1 MSRCMARPLHL
12 EFHGALY
19 HIITACGN
27 AQQPIFLE
35 DGDRHQFIRVLGREV
50 QQQHWRCY
58 VYCLM
63 GNHYHLVIE
72 TPEPNLSR
80 GFRLLHGTYTQWF
93 NRGHQRVGH
102 LLQGRFKSLLVG
114 KECSLQELCRYIVL
128 NPVRA
133 GMVAE
138 AGGWA
143 WSSDRATAGIQEA
156 PGWLDVAAALS
167 LFART
172 MATARTAYR
181 RFVAEGIHQP
191 SPWKDL
197 RGQIFP

>member
-1 MSRCMARPLHL
+1 LTLHCLPVVSRLMARPLRL
-12 EFHGALY
+12 EFPVLSTTSSPPAAMHTNPSSWMTAIGISSSVYSVARGSNSTGAAPC
-19 HIITACGN
+19 TVWM
-27 AQQPIFLE
+27 E
-35 DGDRHQFIRVLGREV
+35 
-50 QQQHWRCY
+50 
-58 VYCLM
+58 
-63 GNHYHLVIE
+63 NHDHLVIE

-80 GFRLLHGTYTQWF
+80 GLRRLHSTYTQGF

-102 LLQGRFKSLLVG
+102 LLQGRFKSLLVE
-114 KECSLQELCRYIVL
+114 KEGYLQELCRYVVL

-143 WSSDRATAGIQEA
+143 WSSYRAIAGIQAA

-167 LFART
+167 LFDRT

-191 SPWKDL
+191 SPW
-197 RGQIFP
+197 